1 MLYRWSVSVGRSLVR
16 QPQGEDEKDAEDAMR
31 EDHQLNEVYGIDVE
45 VQGQPAGL
53 QSRTKPQG

>member
-1 MLYRWSVSVGRSLVR
+1 MSVC

-31 EDHQLNEVYGIDVE
+31 EDHQLNEVYGSDVE

-53 QSRTKPQG
+53 QSRTKLQG